1 MASRRPDPGSA
12 QTIDDD
18 AATLVA
24 VSAERFEE
32 SVRPLLRQAFHLAQS
47 MLLDRHEAEDAV
59 QDATLNAWRS
69 FGQFRDHGGG
79 LRPWFLKIVANQCRS
94 RLRSR
99 WWQVWRR
106 AELRDG
112 GGAAAAV
119 ALLPRMASCFVPT
132 LPAQLGAMRG
142 EGTFEANQPGM
153 YQLRFGTNGPQ
164 FALQVP
170 PT

>member
-32 SVRPLLRQAFHLAQS
+32 LVRPLLRQAFHLAQS

-112 GGAAAAV
+112 GGAAAEDGVVLRTDLARAIGRLSMESWTCRTSRRRESWACV
-119 ALLPRMASCFVPT
+119 W
-132 LPAQLGAMRG
+132 AQSSQGCTG
-142 EGTFEANQPGM
+142 PPPGSD
-153 YQLRFGTNGPQ
+153 G
-164 FALQVP
+164 
-170 PT
+170 